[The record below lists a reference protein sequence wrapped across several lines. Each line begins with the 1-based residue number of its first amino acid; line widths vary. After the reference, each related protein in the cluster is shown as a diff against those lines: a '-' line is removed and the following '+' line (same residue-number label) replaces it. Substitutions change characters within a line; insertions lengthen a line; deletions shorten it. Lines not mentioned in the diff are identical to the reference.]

1 MGCQPS
7 QTQDCTQFVG
17 WITRVQGWRAR
28 KIHNPLPRIEVT
40 NQTINDLTI
49 QAATVNGSGSQTA
62 NLILTRA
69 IFHMGIPVAPKNVFP
84 SNIEGLPT
92 WYQLR
97 VTPQGH
103 MARRDQVDI
112 LVAFNVAT
120 WHQDLRT
127 VRPGGVVV
135 HEEVFSTADARTD
148 VTYYP
153 VPFSKLA
160 KTKIQND
167 TLRKQLANMIY
178 VGVVAGLLGIPWE
191 ALDHAVKRQF
201 LSKPKAVPVNLEAI
215 KVGFDYWQDN
225 FSKKDPYHLEPMTG
239 VVDGKVLVEGNQA

>member
-1 MGCQPS
+1 
-7 QTQDCTQFVG
+7 
-17 WITRVQGWRAR
+17 
-28 KIHNPLPRIEVT
+28 
-40 NQTINDLTI
+40 
-49 QAATVNGSGSQTA
+49 GS
-62 NLILTRA
+62 
-69 IFHMGIPVAPKNVFP
+69 PVAAQNVFP
-84 SNIEGLPT
+84 ANIEGLPT
-92 WYQLR
+92 CYPLR
-97 VTPQGH
+97 VTPPGH

-112 LVAFNVAT
+112 LIAFNVAT

-178 VGVVAGLLGIPWE
+178 VGEVAGLIGIHWE
-191 ALDHAVKRQF
+191 ALDHTVKR
-201 LSKPKAVPVNLEAI
+201 
-215 KVGFDYWQDN
+215 
-225 FSKKDPYHLEPMTG
+225 
-239 VVDGKVLVEGNQA
+239 